1 MFQLKVRLVAALA
14 ASVATV
20 WVPMSTAVD
29 VTLLRYTVKAGVAL
43 AVRFVRPT
51 TTGTV
56 EFALPEEGDMAVT
69 PTSGRIGVYVSDMP
83 VKEPPALL

>member
-20 WVPMSTAVD
+20 CVPICTAD
-29 VTLLRYTVKAGVAL
+29 VRLLRTTAKAGVAL
-43 AVRFVRPT
+43 AVRFEMPT

-56 EFALPEEGDMAVT
+56 ELALPDEGDRAVT
-69 PTSGRIGVYVSDMP
+69 PTSGRIGV
-83 VKEPPALL
+83 